1 MDIRTKVYVT
11 KKMFDNDLVGIGKIK
26 ITLALNKPAYVGMWI
41 WESINVSISR
51 WLH

>member
-26 ITLALNKPAYVGMWI
+26 ITLALNKPGYVGMWI
-41 WESINVSISR
+41 
-51 WLH
+51 